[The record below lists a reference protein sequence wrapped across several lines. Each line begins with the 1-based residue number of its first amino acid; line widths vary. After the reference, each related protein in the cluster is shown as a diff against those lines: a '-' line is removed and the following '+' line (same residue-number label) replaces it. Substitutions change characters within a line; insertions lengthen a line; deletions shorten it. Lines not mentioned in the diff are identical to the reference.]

1 MSLGKD
7 LQTLMAAVEE
17 TPGTFGKRELPL
29 ISARTKRIQTDLD
42 TYKMQTVMEVADP
55 QGTAVFS
62 IGMLWRE
69 KPTRYDVAYMLKEMA
84 DRLARA
90 LEQAEINDFA
100 SGLGDVTTEK
110 LR

>member
-7 LQTLMAAVEE
+7 LQTLMEIAEGL
-17 TPGTFGKRELPL
+17 PSGTFGQRPL
-29 ISARTKRIQTDLD
+29 ITARTQRIQTDLD

-55 QGTAVFS
+55 QGDQVFS

-69 KPTRYDVAYMLKEMA
+69 KPTRYDVAYMLREMA
-84 DRLARA
+84 NRLALA
-90 LEQAEINDFA
+90 LEQQEIKDFA
-100 SGLGDVTTEK
+100 SGLGEVTTER